1 MNVKILKVSSGELTD
16 AFIRIRGIRLPGLQ
30 KGWRFAFDRQI
41 KRLPYAIAYVLVA
54 EETPDVIEGCL
65 IFQMKEKTIPYM
77 AFLEIAP
84 HNKGDEK
91 KYVYVAGC
99 LIAFAFKQSLIQGKG
114 HYKGWLTFDV
124 SEEDEGNQIKLM
136 ALYSK
141 KYGAVK
147 VDETQ
152 MYIIDEAGDALI
164 EKYLK

>member
-1 MNVKILKVSSGELTD
+1 M
-16 AFIRIRGIRLPGLQ
+16 
-30 KGWRFAFDRQI
+30 
-41 KRLPYAIAYVLVA
+41 
-54 EETPDVIEGCL
+54 
-65 IFQMKEKTIPYM
+65 
-77 AFLEIAP
+77 
-84 HNKGDEK
+84 
-91 KYVYVAGC
+91 
-99 LIAFAFKQSLIQGKG
+99 IAFAFKQSLIQGKG

-124 SEEDEGNQIKLM
+124 SEEDEGDQIKLM